1 MSSQATAAQL
11 SFDHTEHLLEL
22 INQYYGVGDFA
33 GDEFKEPPLSL
44 WHRVEITKGS
54 SPGLSDFPSMALT
67 FPVAASRD
75 LATIKVPW
83 DELAQDFIIE
93 RALIN
98 DAFKAEVK
106 QIEDEE
112 H

>member
-1 MSSQATAAQL
+1 MSNHTTAAQL
-11 SFDHTEHLLEL
+11 SLDHTEHLLEL
-22 INQYYGVGDFA
+22 VNQYYGVGDFI

-44 WHRVEITKGS
+44 WHRVEISKDS
-54 SPGLSDFPSMALT
+54 SPGLSDFPSMELT

-83 DELAQDFIIE
+83 DEASQDFIIE
-93 RALIN
+93 RAQLN
-98 DAFKAEVK
+98 EAFKAEAR

>member
-1 MSSQATAAQL
+1 MINQATAVTL
-11 SFDHTEHLLEL
+11 DHTEHLLAL
-22 INQYYGVGDFA
+22 INQYYGVGNFV

-44 WHRVEITKGS
+44 WHRVEITKDS
-54 SPGLSDFPSMALT
+54 SPDLGVFLAMELT

-83 DELAQDFIIE
+83 DDIAQDFIIE
-93 RALIN
+93 RALLN
-98 DAFKAEVK
+98 DAFREEVK
-106 QIEDEE
+106 QIEDED

>member
-1 MSSQATAAQL
+1 MSSQATAVTL
-11 SFDHTEHLLEL
+11 DHTEHLLEL
-22 INQYYGVGDFA
+22 INQYYGVGDFV

-54 SPGLSDFPSMALT
+54 SPGLSDFPSMELT